1 MTNSRRLNSDKS
13 LSTGLCIGLYLIFL
27 WGPLAAQTLR
37 DPTLPPVQIEPVSP
51 GTREKSMSSE
61 RGPLTIV
68 VRDGRSYVVM
78 GTRLYA
84 QGQRFGEARIE
95 RISETEVWFLEKG
108 VVQKV
113 SRFPGIQRRSAVP
126 VLAPSMRVAS
136 SPEFPQKAP

>member
-1 MTNSRRLNSDKS
+1 MTNSRGLNSEKS
-13 LSTGLCIGLYLIFL
+13 LSIGLCIGIGLIL
-27 WGPLAAQTLR
+27 LCGPSAAQTLR
-37 DPTLPPVQIEPVSP
+37 DPTLPPVQIDPVSP
-51 GTREKSMSSE
+51 GTREKNMSSE

-108 VVQKV
+108 VVHKV
-113 SRFPGIQRRSAVP
+113 SRFPGIQRRSAGPVP
-126 VLAPSMRVAS
+126 ALPVGVAS
-136 SPEFPQKAP
+136 QPELPKKAP

>member
-1 MTNSRRLNSDKS
+1 MTNSRGLNSEKS
-13 LSTGLCIGLYLIFL
+13 LLIGLCIGIYLIFL
-27 WGPLAAQTLR
+27 YAPLAAQTLR
-37 DPTLPPVQIEPVSP
+37 DPTLPPVQIDPVSP
-51 GTREKSMSSE
+51 GVREKSLSSE

-68 VRDGRSYVVM
+68 VRGGRSYVVM

-108 VVQKV
+108 VVHKV
-113 SRFPGIQRRSAVP
+113 SRFPGIQRRTVVP
-126 VLAPSMRVAS
+126 VPALPVRVAS